1 MCGTGHETTG
11 ESATRPEPAGTTRRA
26 FLRAGAVAGL
36 GVRDIF
42 GFTAIT
48 CLITGLVFGGTLLLL
63 GAG

>member
-1 MCGTGHETTG
+1 MDQHD
-11 ESATRPEPAGTTRRA
+11 PAVLGA
-26 FLRAGAVAGL
+26 ALLAVAGL

-48 CLITGLVFGGTLLLL
+48 CLVTGIVFGATMLLL